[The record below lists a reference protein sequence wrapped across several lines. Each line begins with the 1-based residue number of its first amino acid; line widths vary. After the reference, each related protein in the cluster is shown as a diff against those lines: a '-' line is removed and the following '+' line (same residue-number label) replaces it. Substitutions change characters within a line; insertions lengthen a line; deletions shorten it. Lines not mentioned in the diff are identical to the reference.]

1 MADTVLTVTSADDS
15 EGRVT
20 RRSLIVGSALAGLTV
35 LSSPVE
41 ARAATYATPSR
52 TEHRGLPIVWGYPFA
67 APARVGNGVDGYPG
81 ASYPGHIGRDYYTT
95 PRVGT
100 PVLAVAD
107 GRVTATGDDGERS
120 RGVYVVI
127 DHGSDVRSEY
137 LHLDRGSTLVRIG
150 QRVTRWTPL
159 GRTGWTGDVS
169 PKSATNAHLHLAI
182 LSGPHRTG
190 TVWNPEWLVDD
201 APLPDGTLPP
211 TEISHEEDS
220 MAYPFHVDGRHLF
233 MLAPGFVKHFSEY
246 APAVLTRDIVSAD
259 GKWIAIGGADFL
271 RQLDSFGVPRS
282 VVDLS
287 QGRVLDV
294 STGQMAVGGMWSW
307 ARESQ
312 QNTKAI
318 LAALAKTQP

>member
-1 MADTVLTVTSADDS
+1 MSSGNDSAH
-15 EGRVT
+15 RLT
-20 RRSLIVGSALAGLTV
+20 RRSLIVASALASLTV
-35 LSSPVE
+35 VTTPAE
-41 ARAATYATPSR
+41 ARAATYATRSR
-52 TEHRGLPIVWGYPFA
+52 TEHRGLAIVWGYPFA
-67 APARVGNGVDGYPG
+67 STARAGNGVDGYPG
-81 ASYPGHIGRDYYTT
+81 ATYPGHIGRDYYAT
-95 PRVGT
+95 PRVGS

-107 GRVTATGDDGERS
+107 GRVVATGDDGERG

-137 LHLDRGSTLVRIG
+137 LHLDRGSTLVRAG
-150 QRVTRWTPL
+150 QRVNRWSPV

-190 TVWNPEWLVDD
+190 TVWNPEWLVDE
-201 APLPDGTLPP
+201 APLPDGTLPA
-211 TEISHEEDS
+211 TDISDEEDS

-233 MLAPGFVKHFSEY
+233 MLAPGFIKHFSEY

-259 GKWIAIGGADFL
+259 GKWIAIGGGDFL
-271 RQLDSFGVPRS
+271 RQLDSFGIPRS
-282 VVDLS
+282 VVDLA
-287 QGRVLDV
+287 QGRVFDV
-294 STGQMAVGGMWSW
+294 STAQMTVGGMWSW

-318 LAALAKTQP
+318 LAALAKPQS